1 MEVRVMVA
9 AGSGGLRVRF
19 VDSAAVRRLLPGV
32 PACEFSGKAG
42 TFFHDHREQVLHVGT
57 GVEDVGVRGTWRE
70 AAGVAGLFAQRAG
83 VGRLVVELGD
93 EGTSFAADVVD
104 GVMGGNYLFDR
115 FLRKKG
121 RVLDRLVL
129 ECSKA
134 SLVSVRKH
142 VQEGLVTG
150 GAVVWAREMA
160 NTPGN
165 IFSPETAADEAV
177 RMAKKSGMKATVLG
191 DKELRKG
198 GFGGILA
205 VGAGSRVGPRL
216 VALEHSGGKK
226 GEAPLLFVG
235 KCITFDSGGISIKPA
250 AGMEDMI
257 FDKSGAMAVLGAMRA
272 IAELGVKRNVVGV
285 IAAAENMPGG
295 GAYRPGDVIRMFDE
309 THVEVV
315 NTDAEGRLVLGDAIA
330 WGIER
335 YRPEAVVDL
344 ATLTGA
350 CGVALGEAAAGFFHA
365 DAAWGEAVAAA
376 AERVGEPLWHLP
388 ILRKHRDQ
396 IRSKVAD
403 LKNSGGRLAGACTGA
418 AFVGHFAGE
427 TPWAHLDIAYMSHRD
442 QDLPYQTRGATGFG
456 VRLLTDLA
464 LNHGR

>member
-1 MEVRVMVA
+1 
-9 AGSGGLRVRF
+9 
-19 VDSAAVRRLLPGV
+19 
-32 PACEFSGKAG
+32 
-42 TFFHDHREQVLHVGT
+42 
-57 GVEDVGVRGTWRE
+57 
-70 AAGVAGLFAQRAG
+70 
-83 VGRLVVELGD
+83 LVVAMGEEILP
-93 EGTSFAADVVD
+93 FASDVVD
-104 GVMGGNYLFDR
+104 GVMGGNYVFDR

-121 RVLDRLVL
+121 KALEKLVL
-129 ECSKA
+129 ECPKEA
-134 SLVSVRKH
+134 LLSVRKH
-142 VQEGLVTG
+142 VQEGSAMG
-150 GAVVWAREMA
+150 GAVVWAREMG

-165 IFSPETAADEAV
+165 IFTPETAAREAV
-177 RMAKKSGMKATVLG
+177 RMAKKSGLKATVLT
-191 DKELRKG
+191 DRELRKG

-205 VGAGSRVGPRL
+205 VGGGSRVAPRL
-216 VALEHSGGKK
+216 VALEHAGGKK

-257 FDKSGAMAVLGAMRA
+257 FDKSGAMAVLGAMQA
-272 IAELGVKRNVVGV
+272 IGEMGVKRNVVGV

-330 WGIER
+330 WGVQR

-350 CGVALGEAAAGFFHA
+350 CGVALGEAAAGFFHS

-388 ILRKHRDQ
+388 VMRGHREQ

-442 QDLPYQTRGATGFG
+442 RDLAYQTRGATGFG